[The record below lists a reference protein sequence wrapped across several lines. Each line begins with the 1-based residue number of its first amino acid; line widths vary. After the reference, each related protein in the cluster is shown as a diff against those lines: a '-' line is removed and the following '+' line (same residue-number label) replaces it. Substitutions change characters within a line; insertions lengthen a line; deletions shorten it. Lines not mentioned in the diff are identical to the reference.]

1 MNNNINNI
9 ILKSV
14 GIFTNPILAH
24 PIGQMRVRNIKNE
37 SIYLYIYENKIH
49 IYIFVKS
56 EYEPV
61 LETYQ
66 DNSISYSLGI
76 VNYIYNTSIY
86 KIKFRPLSYSLNSD
100 MNNNE
105 DFFNDNTLIDV
116 YLEKDI
122 LPCYYVLNNDIFNNL
137 NVITCLLYREE
148 LNDYIKKFK
157 VVL

>member
-1 MNNNINNI
+1 
-9 ILKSV
+9 
-14 GIFTNPILAH
+14 
-24 PIGQMRVRNIKNE
+24 
-37 SIYLYIYENKIH
+37 
-49 IYIFVKS
+49 
-56 EYEPV
+56 
-61 LETYQ
+61 
-66 DNSISYSLGI
+66 
-76 VNYIYNTSIY
+76 
-86 KIKFRPLSYSLNSD
+86 